1 MADMPAGMKINF
13 DEQNMTKWEVLMDGP
28 DQSVYAVR
36 LHISRAHS
44 RFEARLMLLRV
55 GISSSRSHSPTSTRS
70 SRRSF
75 RSAPR
80 STTPMSATTTR
91 APCAWGCCVPTSGS
105 RRTRLFRSF
114 ASFRRSSSS
123 QTQTTLSSHLLPTST
138 GRTASSS
145 KRMRRTGSSAMRS
158 EQEGCHAT
166 GLARAAEGNKVQTDG
181 HTA

>member
-75 RSAPR
+75 PSAPR
-80 STTPMSATTTR
+80 STTPMSAMTTR
-91 APCAWGCCVPTSGS
+91 APCVWVCCALMSGS

-114 ASFRRSSSS
+114 ASSRRSSSNR
-123 QTQTTLSSHLLPTST
+123 TRTTLLNHLLPTNT
-138 GRTASSS
+138 GRTVRSSR
-145 KRMRRTGSSAMRS
+145 RMRRTGLSAMRS
-158 EQEGCHAT
+158 EENVTRQQRLG
-166 GLARAAEGNKVQTDG
+166 
-181 HTA
+181 

>member
-1 MADMPAGMKINF
+1 
-13 DEQNMTKWEVLMDGP
+13 MDGP
-28 DQSVYAVR
+28 DQSAYAVCLR
-36 LHISRAHS
+36 ASRASRAHLQY
-44 RFEARLMLLRV
+44 EAKLTLDRA
-55 GISSSRSHSPTSTRS
+55 GTSSSRSHSLTSTHS

-80 STTPMSATTTR
+80 STTPTSATTTR

-114 ASFRRSSSS
+114 ALFRRSSSS

-158 EQEGCHAT
+158 EQEGRHAA
-166 GLARAAEGNKVQTDG
+166 GLARAAEGNKSPNRWTHCMIGVRRSCIGSWRWVDR
-181 HTA
+181 